1 MPLFVTALPSFQVEG
16 VDPSQRDQPLTFH
29 QPVGELPIV
38 DDSRWSSSVTDNSL
52 TALLVWIVLLIAL
65 QAVTW
70 PLVRRV
76 FSRFPDSGWAFTRLT
91 SILLAGYGVWL
102 LSSVQI
108 IAFTAIWAASA
119 ILVLAVVSWVA
130 ARWITAGADH
140 RSWWGNPV
148 VIVAEALFWAS
159 FALFLTYRF
168 INPDSYHPI
177 WGGEKPMEFAHLNAI
192 LRSAHF
198 PPVDPWYS
206 GGYINYYYYGTYLVA
221 FLIKLTGIPAEIA
234 FNLAQSTFP
243 ALLAASS
250 FSLSAAIGKR
260 LTGSTGGAIVSGLVG
275 AFFVQFAGNFI
286 VAARLI
292 DRARNGLGPVNGFS
306 YWVFDP
312 TRAIPDADRPINITE
327 FPYFGALYADL
338 HPHVIAMPFT
348 ILTVALA
355 WQITS
360 QWRTV
365 PVALS
370 RRRAAREAAFALLV
384 PLALAAVGL
393 GTLFMTNAWDLPM
406 YAAIVGVAVV
416 MATRGIPRIVARLLV
431 SLVVLFVIGVTAW
444 LLILPFTSNYV
455 ALFGEIAAV
464 RDRTPLL
471 AIESHLGGQIL
482 LMTLGIQ
489 AVIASRF
496 GFPRPTIT
504 PYAVAS
510 ICLLAIFLLIQLRS
524 NEGNETW
531 SRIGELGTVA
541 VIVGM
546 WVTAAW
552 CATGARTEFNADP
565 AALKTILVEVVAVT
579 LALLLLDR
587 LVLALYLGIGLSA
600 AVLWFS
606 LRRPSARFLIA
617 LIAGGSLLGASL
629 ELVYLID
636 DLSGTDWYRMN
647 TIFKFYNEIWNLFG
661 IAAGVLTGHAVWAA
675 AARTGARTAL
685 TVGPG
690 GYPNASV
697 WAKATTV
704 ILIPIVIGSLAY
716 AVVATPIRLEQSWG
730 ERNEWT
736 LNAYQWMEYA
746 SMPLQQGGVLTYRDD
761 LAAINWFNE
770 NVPGTPVIAEA
781 AFGPYRCNGSRFSIA
796 TGLPAAI
803 GWQRHE
809 QQQRYLDDLGSREG
823 ALRELYTTPSVDVKR
838 EIIERYGIE
847 YIIVGDTERHYPTV
861 NGNDCIDTGSP
872 EGIAALESMA
882 GGFLEVAFQQGTTTV
897 YRVTGD

>member
-1 MPLFVTALPSFQVEG
+1 MPVYVAALPSFQVEG
-16 VDPSQRDQPLTFH
+16 VDPPRRDQPLTFD
-29 QPVGELPIV
+29 QPVGELPVV
-38 DDSRWSSSVTDNSL
+38 DDARWSSSVTDNSF
-52 TALLVWIVLLIAL
+52 TALLVWIVLLIVL

-76 FSRFPDSGWAFTRLT
+76 FSRFPDKGWAFTRLIT
-91 SILLAGYGVWL
+91 ILLAGYGVWL
-102 LSSVQI
+102 LSSIQL
-108 IAFTAIWAASA
+108 IAFRAIWAAA
-119 ILVLAVVSWVA
+119 ALLVLAAVSWLAV
-130 ARWITAGADH
+130 RRITTGRDNG
-140 RSWWGNPV
+140 SWCRNPV
-148 VIVAEALFWAS
+148 IIVAEAVFWAS

-234 FNLAQSTFP
+234 FNLAQPTFP

-250 FSLSAAIGKR
+250 FSLSAALGKR
-260 LTGSTGGAIVSGLVG
+260 ITRSAGGAIVSGLIG
-275 AFFVQFAGNFI
+275 AFFVQFAGNLI
-286 VAARLI
+286 VAERLI

-312 TRAIPDADRPINITE
+312 TRAIPDAARPINITE

-355 WQITS
+355 WQIAS
-360 QWRTV
+360 QWRMV
-365 PVALS
+365 PVALA
-370 RRRAAREAAFALLV
+370 RRSAAREARFALLA

-406 YAAIVGVAVV
+406 YAAIVGVAVI
-416 MATRGIPRIVARLLV
+416 MATRGIPRILPRLHV
-431 SLVVLFVIGVTAW
+431 SLTVLFVLGVTTW
-444 LLILPFTSNYV
+444 LLILPFTSHYV
-455 ALFGEIAAV
+455 ALFGEIATV

-489 AVIASRF
+489 ALVASGLR
-496 GFPRPTIT
+496 FPRRSIT

-510 ICLLAIFLLIQLRS
+510 IYLVVIFLFMQSGS
-524 NEGNETW
+524 NEGSENW
-531 SRIGELGTVA
+531 NRAGEGGMVA
-541 VIVGM
+541 VVVGM
-546 WVTAAW
+546 WIIAAW
-552 CATGARTEFNADP
+552 SATRARTEFGMHP
-565 AALKTILVEVVAVT
+565 AALKTLLVEVAAITVGL
-579 LALLLLDR
+579 LALDR

-600 AVLWFS
+600 AILWFS
-606 LRRPSARFLIA
+606 LRRPSERFLVA

-629 ELVYLID
+629 ELVYLVD
-636 DLSGTDWYRMN
+636 DLSGGDWYRMN

-661 IAAGVLTGHAVWAA
+661 IATGVLAGHAVWAA
-675 AARTGARTAL
+675 TQKGKRLNL
-685 TVGPG
+685 TVDQRT
-690 GYPNASV
+690 YPDVSV
-697 WAKATTV
+697 WARATTM
-704 ILIPIVIGSLAY
+704 ILIPVVIASLAY

-730 ERNEWT
+730 ERNELT
-736 LNAYQWMEYA
+736 LDAYQWMEYA
-746 SMPLQQGGVLTYRDD
+746 SMPLQQGGALTYEDD
-761 LAAINWFNE
+761 LAAINWLNAK
-770 NVPGTPVIAEA
+770 VPGTPVIAEA
-781 AFGPYRCNGSRFSIA
+781 AFGPYRCNGSRYSIA
-796 TGLPAAI
+796 TGLPAVI

-809 QQQRYLDDLGSREG
+809 QQQRYLDDLGVREA
-823 ALRELYTTPSVDVKR
+823 ALRELYTTPSMDVKR

-847 YIIVGDTERHYPTV
+847 YIVVGETERHYLTV
-861 NGNDCIDTGSP
+861 NGNSCIDTGSP

-882 GGFLEVAFQQGTTTV
+882 GRFLEVAFQQGTTTV